1 MFFRENNFVI
11 SPSSSNIAR
20 GKPYNDF
27 NHMEKKLTIFSKP
40 MVKHYTVQVLRKFLP
55 NET

>member
-27 NHMEKKLTIFSKP
+27 NHMEKKTDDILETYGQTLYCSSPKKIF
-40 MVKHYTVQVLRKFLP
+40 T
-55 NET
+55 